1 MRRIDPDRFQVA
13 TQGTSREINRQI
25 VLNLVRAN
33 QPISRA
39 DLARTMGLRRGS
51 VSLIVNDLLESGLIV
66 EGATGKTDRGR
77 KPTFLYIDSRR
88 RTVIAVDVRATQ
100 TFMMLADL
108 LGKPLSGVIRF
119 PTVLDPSE
127 LIAALAVR
135 VRALLAEH
143 GGPGACEGVGVAV
156 PGMIEHPSMR
166 VLHAPQLG
174 WRNVDLLEPLAAAV
188 SLPVQIENSGRAC
201 ALAQLWAM
209 HTSGA
214 PGSVGGDLIFVTVS
228 DGLGLG
234 VVIHGELL
242 RGRHN
247 VAGEFGHVP
256 LSMTGPRCSC
266 GATGCWEAYV
276 SNRATLA
283 RYFGRSGD
291 SRDAVPAA
299 ERDFTIEDLIARARG
314 GDAKARAAIQ
324 ATGRY
329 LGAGL
334 VSVVTVFDP
343 ARVYVG
349 GEITSAWDL
358 IEADVRAALVERA
371 LTPAVADM
379 EIRPVA
385 ASEYPR
391 LQGAAA
397 LFNAAA
403 FAAPVVA

>member
-1 MRRIDPDRFQVA
+1 MRKIDPVRFQVA

-25 VLNLVRAN
+25 VLNLVRAR

-39 DLARTMGLRRGS
+39 DLARTMGVRRGS
-51 VSLIVNDLLESGLIV
+51 VSLIVSELLQSGLIV
-66 EGATGKTDRGR
+66 EGATGKTERGR

-88 RTVIAVDVRATQ
+88 RTVIAVDIRASQ
-100 TFMMLADL
+100 TYLMLADL
-108 LGKPLSGVIRF
+108 LGKPLSGVTGF
-119 PTVLDPSE
+119 PTERDPRE
-127 LIAALAVR
+127 LAATLGR
-135 VRALLAEH
+135 RIRALMAEH
-143 GGPGACEGVGVAV
+143 GGLGACEGVGVCV
-156 PGMIEHPSMR
+156 PGMIEHATMR
-166 VLHAPQLG
+166 VLHAPTLG
-174 WRNVDLLEPLAAAV
+174 WRNVELREPLAAAIG
-188 SLPVQIENSGRAC
+188 LPIHIENSGRAC

-209 HTSGA
+209 H
-214 PGSVGGDLIFVTVS
+214 GGTPASAGDFVFVSVS

-234 VVIHGELL
+234 VIVRGELM

-256 LSMTGPRCSC
+256 LTLGGPVCSC

-283 RYFGRSGD
+283 RYFGHP
-291 SRDAVPAA
+291 AQPHEPAPAA
-299 ERDFTIEDLIARARG
+299 EQGFTIEDLIARARG
-314 GDAKARAAIQ
+314 GDVKARAAIQ

-329 LGAGL
+329 LGVGL
-334 VSVVTVFDP
+334 IAVVNVFDP

-349 GEITSAWDL
+349 GEITTAWDL
-358 IEADVRAALVERA
+358 IEGDVRAPFAERA
-371 LTPAVADM
+371 LTPAAAAI

-397 LFNAAA
+397 LVTAPA

>member
-1 MRRIDPDRFQVA
+1 MRLMRRIDPGRFQIA

-25 VLNLVRAN
+25 VLSLVRAR

-39 DLARTMGLRRGS
+39 DLARTMGVRRGH
-51 VSLIVNDLLESGLIV
+51 VSLIVNDLLETGLIV
-66 EGATGKTDRGR
+66 EGATGKTVRGR
-77 KPTFLYIDSRR
+77 KPTFLYIDARR
-88 RTVIAVDVRATQ
+88 RTVIAVDVRASQ

-108 LGKPLSGVIRF
+108 LGKPVSGVTRF
-119 PTVLDPSE
+119 ATAREPRALVEAIATRA
-127 LIAALAVR
+127 AAL
-135 VRALLAEH
+135 LQEH
-143 GGPGACEGVGVAV
+143 GRACEGVGVAV

-174 WRNVDLLEPLAAAV
+174 WRDVDLREPLAAAIG
-188 SLPVQIENSGRAC
+188 LPVQIENSGRAC

-209 HTSGA
+209 QSAGGGTSG
-214 PGSVGGDLIFVTVS
+214 DLVFLTVS

-256 LSMTGPRCSC
+256 LSLSGPRCSC

-283 RYFGRSGD
+283 RYFGRA
-291 SRDAVPAA
+291 DAPDEALAAA
-299 ERDFTIEDLIARARG
+299 EKDFTIEDLIARARN
-314 GDAKARAAIQ
+314 GDANARSAIQ

-334 VSVVTVFDP
+334 VSVVNVFDP
-343 ARVYVG
+343 ARVYIG
-349 GEITSAWDL
+349 GEITEAWDL
-358 IEADVRAALVERA
+358 IQADVRAGLAERG
-371 LTPAVADM
+371 LTPAAAAT

-397 LFNAAA
+397 LFNASA
-403 FAAPVVA
+403 FAAPVLA